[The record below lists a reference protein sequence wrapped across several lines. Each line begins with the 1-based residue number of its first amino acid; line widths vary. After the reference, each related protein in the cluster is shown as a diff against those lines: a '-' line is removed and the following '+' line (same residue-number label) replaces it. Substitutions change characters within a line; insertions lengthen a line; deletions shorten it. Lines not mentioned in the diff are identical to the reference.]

1 MSTGAHQVWASG
13 VKNSFKTIFKGVLC
27 LPKVDALTTCAA
39 HSHFYSAW
47 WIRKEWLRVKCL
59 LLKISSMPFTVIA
72 AMGQHLETGMTYIFQ
87 ITQTQVVSVKAVS
100 ATRISFPLDSRAH
113 SSRELQI
120 LMWRTTKSLES
131 ADDNLHKHLRSQQV
145 KLHSDL
151 NYLLGYNFFW
161 NLNFYC
167 HFLRRN
173 TLFSSDHN

>member
-1 MSTGAHQVWASG
+1 MEVEHYSKICINISFGFSFLKQVRVA
-13 VKNSFKTIFKGVLC
+13 
-27 LPKVDALTTCAA
+27 TCAA

-72 AMGQHLETGMTYIFQ
+72 AMGQHLDPGMTYIFQ
-87 ITQTQVVSVKAVS
+87 MTQTQVVSVKAIS

-167 HFLRRN
+167 HFLHRN